1 MSVTVKARSAALDA
15 EAVWLEFHERL
26 LGFIER
32 RVRSRETAED
42 ILQDVMLRIH
52 RRAGEL
58 ERAEAVGAW
67 VHEIA
72 RNAIIDRY
80 RSARVRRER
89 AAGMEVDREQ
99 AVEPEDETDV
109 RGELSTCIAPL
120 LRRLPASYR
129 EALALTELEGMTQA
143 DAAARLGLS
152 VSGMKSRV
160 QRGRVQLKRV
170 LTECCEIERDRRG
183 GITAYQPRRGPCDC
197 RAD

>member
-1 MSVTVKARSAALDA
+1 MSVTVPPLTAAVDA

-42 ILQDVMLRIH
+42 ILQDMMLRIH
-52 RRAGEL
+52 RGAGEL
-58 ERAEAVGAW
+58 ERVEAVGGW

-72 RNAIIDRY
+72 RNAIIDHY

-89 AAGMEVDREQ
+89 PAGMEIDREQ
-99 AVEPEDETDV
+99 AAEPEDETDV
-109 RGELSTCIAPL
+109 RGELSACVAPL

-129 EALALTELEGMTQA
+129 EALELTELEGMTQA

-170 LTECCEIERDRRG
+170 LTDCCEIERDRTG
-183 GITAYQPRRGPCDC
+183 GLTAYQPRRGPCDC
-197 RAD
+197 AS